1 MHNVFISLPH
11 SLPSITNTSISAY
24 PSIESAYK
32 VTVVDLDKALS
43 RKQRTAT
50 KQALTIKLST
60 SLIVVLTFMSSKAK
74 YTHRTRC

>member
-32 VTVVDLDKALS
+32 VTVVDLDKA
-43 RKQRTAT
+43 
-50 KQALTIKLST
+50 
-60 SLIVVLTFMSSKAK
+60 FNSKTTNSNKASIN
-74 YTHRTRC
+74 H